1 MRNRFD
7 RELVRLN
14 NELIEMGSMIEKS
27 IETAVK
33 AMVNQDVEL
42 ANRVIESDDEID
54 QQERQIE
61 DLCLK
66 LLLQQQPVAKDL
78 RLISSALK
86 MVTDMERIGDQAADI
101 GEITIKLASQ
111 PYIKK
116 LEHINQMAS
125 ETMLMLIRSIE
136 AYVEKDM
143 DKARKVI
150 AYDDVVDDLFEKVRD
165 DLIAMIQ
172 ADSANGE
179 QAADLLMVAKY
190 FERIGDHATNIAE
203 WVIFALDTKG
213 GFDEN
218 ASEHL

>member
-1 MRNRFD
+1 MHVGIGTFRPVKEKN
-7 RELVRLN
+7 
-14 NELIEMGSMIEKS
+14 IEDHHMHTEHYYIKQE
-27 IETAVK
+27 
-33 AMVNQDVEL
+33 DVEKINSAKL
-42 ANRVIESDDEID
+42 SGHRVIAVGTTSCRTIT
-54 QQERQIE
+54 
-61 DLCLK
+61 
-66 LLLQQQPVAKDL
+66 A
-78 RLISSALK
+78 ALK

-101 GEITIKLASQ
+101 GEITIKLSNQ
-111 PYIKK
+111 SYIKK